1 MWAWSWQP
9 WKLYSEDSYFLR
21 KTGRMRTGEATD
33 TDRLRS
39 MKARHLRN
47 WPRPRRYI
55 LGGTWHVCLEG
66 VECRMGVPETC
77 VARYLRIQQLLRR
90 YTICLCLEGVGCGM
104 TEKCVAEKLGSNW
117 GWNPSVWVKSDSYS
131 FCCYRILSGFIQAG
145 NWVMQRGDYHDWY
158 FNSNQLK
165 RRIKMQC
172 RLKLPLEVRGKD

>member
-55 LGGTWHVCLEG
+55 LGGTWHMCLEG

-90 YTICLCLEGVGCGM
+90 YTICVCLEGRGVGWQ
-104 TEKCVAEKLGSNW
+104 KNVWLKNW
-117 GWNPSVWVKSDSYS
+117 GPIEVGILQCESSQT
-131 FCCYRILSGFIQAG
+131 RILSAVTGYWVGSFKLGTELCKGVIIMTDILIQTS
-145 NWVMQRGDYHDWY
+145 WR
-158 FNSNQLK
+158 
-165 RRIKMQC
+165 
-172 RLKLPLEVRGKD
+172 EE